1 MSEQKLKSRVMSAE
15 ESSRRLADELE
26 VQQRSVTMIEAEK
39 VTRQP
44 PDVYSQSFWMICPR
58 LT

>member
-1 MSEQKLKSRVMSAE
+1 MSAE

-39 VTRQP
+39 VNLM
-44 PDVYSQSFWMICPR
+44 FI
-58 LT
+58 LNL

>member
-1 MSEQKLKSRVMSAE
+1 MAESEQKLKPRLMSAKE
-15 ESSRRLADELE
+15 RSRRLADEME

-44 PDVYSQSFWMICPR
+44 HDAYS
-58 LT
+58 

>member
-39 VTRQP
+39 VTRQH
-44 PDVYSQSFWMICPR
+44 DVFSQSF
-58 LT
+58 

>member
-1 MSEQKLKSRVMSAE
+1 MSAQKLETCVMSAE

-39 VTRQP
+39 VNLM
-44 PDVYSQSFWMICPR
+44 FI
-58 LT
+58 LNL

>member
-15 ESSRRLADELE
+15 ESSRCLADELE

-44 PDVYSQSFWMICPR
+44 PDVYSQSF
-58 LT
+58 